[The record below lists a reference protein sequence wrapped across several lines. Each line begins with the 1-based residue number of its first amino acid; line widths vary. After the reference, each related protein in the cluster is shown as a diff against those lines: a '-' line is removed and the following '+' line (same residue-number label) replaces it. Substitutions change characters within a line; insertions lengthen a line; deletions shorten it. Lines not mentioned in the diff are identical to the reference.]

1 MKTWHIKSH
10 NILLSGDGANTS
22 SLQFNGIWIK
32 FIEQGRT
39 IITQTHQCRFIDTVT
54 ADGQQGR
61 IRSGETTRSD
71 GKIEEVFGKLKTEN
85 SPTHHQNLMNVNG
98 LQSLFPQGIRNFNNL
113 IYNIRSYN
121 KAHFSE
127 GKNFYTERKGY
138 GKKYMD
144 GAFTL
149 GSTGP
154 LLGSVFTAGAAASY
168 AAKTFSYIG
177 LGTQSVGLVTDVSF
191 SNLYE
196 NLVKQ
201 STKEPVIVLDFD
213 RENDSLRDST
223 GHITRAFRRNIIN
236 KHNEAITEES
246 IFQTMIHSV
255 SGYLDGYMKRAKS
268 LQ

>member
-1 MKTWHIKSH
+1 MKIWHIRSH

-71 GKIEEVFGKLKTEN
+71 GRIEEVFGKLKTQN
-85 SPTHHQNLMNVNG
+85 SPTHHQNLMNLNG
-98 LQSLFPQGIRNFNNL
+98 LQALFPQGIRNFNNL

-127 GKNFYTERKGY
+127 GKNFYTDRKAY
-138 GKKYMD
+138 GKKFMD
-144 GAFTL
+144 NAFNL

-154 LLGSVFTAGAAASY
+154 LLGGILGTAGSSY
-168 AAKTFSYIG
+168 KIFAYAG
-177 LGTQSVGLVTDVSF
+177 LANQGISLYADVSF

-213 RENDSLRDST
+213 RENDSLRNST
-223 GHITRAFRRNIIN
+223 GHITRAFCKNIIN